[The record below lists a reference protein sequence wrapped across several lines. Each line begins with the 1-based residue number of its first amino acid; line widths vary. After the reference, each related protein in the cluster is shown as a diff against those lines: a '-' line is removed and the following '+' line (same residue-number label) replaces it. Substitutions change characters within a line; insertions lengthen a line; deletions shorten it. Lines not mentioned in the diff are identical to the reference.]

1 LDNPLTSTKTTV
13 AFGAWGG
20 ITLLGPFTA
29 LFKKVRW
36 QTIFFCAMI
45 ISFAG
50 ALSQVTKA
58 TLSQGL
64 AFSFL
69 TTLPVGWFEVGTG
82 LLVQL
87 ISEDIDL
94 GIAFG

>member
-1 LDNPLTSTKTTV
+1 
-13 AFGAWGG
+13 
-20 ITLLGPFTA
+20 
-29 LFKKVRW
+29 
-36 QTIFFCAMI
+36 MI

-58 TLSQGL
+58 TLNQGL

-87 ISEDIDL
+87 ISEDLDL